1 MFKFPYHNPYER
13 IIVVVGSVVVVSL
26 RSWHVFGV
34 GGFLVFPAAG
44 PCVRAIQVQA
54 KRSYDMM
61 NLVLEV

>member
-44 PCVRAIQVQA
+44 PCVCVPYKFQQDAHMI
-54 KRSYDMM
+54 
-61 NLVLEV
+61 